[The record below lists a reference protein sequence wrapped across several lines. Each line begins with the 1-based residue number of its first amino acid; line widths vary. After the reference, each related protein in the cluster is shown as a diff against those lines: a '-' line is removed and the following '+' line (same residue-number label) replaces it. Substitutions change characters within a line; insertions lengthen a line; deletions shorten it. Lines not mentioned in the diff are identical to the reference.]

1 METQVKHIKLTV
13 LLLEF
18 GGKTV
23 LICSC
28 MTRHESDGCFSWS
41 PMRRSCL
48 LVLHTDTQRKD
59 VVFQGRSSMISSLFV
74 LTHCMCGRRE
84 EERTVYRS
92 VRLSRRRRLNG
103 TFYCLCFLS
112 PRPLNC
118 ALRFLSHLR
127 RQLNLKCNL
136 VLNGLFRVVFMQ
148 EAKSEDV
155 TMATDYSLLFPSLCF
170 TDLTRSSYHHRQP
183 GDQRTAGRL
192 ASRRGR
198 QIRTRLYFYLFVVLF
213 LPLYFIFSS
222 VVFFFFPKILFLLS
236 LSLLVFLT
244 VHFRS
249 FPLPFL
255 FFALFLSCLVLI
267 VFSVFFFSRRLSF
280 SFLRP
285 SLSFALCSFVPSFR
299 PLHNIYVADT
309 FIHSD

>member
-48 LVLHTDTQRKD
+48 LVLHTDTQRED

-103 TFYCLCFLS
+103 TFHCLCFLS
-112 PRPLNC
+112 SRPLNC

-155 TMATDYSLLFPSLCF
+155 TMATDYSLLFFLSLF
-170 TDLTRSSYHHRQP
+170 HRSYPEFASSSPTRRPKDRWETRISERSSDTNSSLLLLVCRP
-183 GDQRTAGRL
+183 
-192 ASRRGR
+192 
-198 QIRTRLYFYLFVVLF
+198 
-213 LPLYFIFSS
+213 FSS
-222 VVFFFFPKILFLLS
+222 SLFHIFVSRFLL
-236 LSLLVFLT
+236 LS
-244 VHFRS
+244 
-249 FPLPFL
+249 
-255 FFALFLSCLVLI
+255 
-267 VFSVFFFSRRLSF
+267 
-280 SFLRP
+280 
-285 SLSFALCSFVPSFR
+285 
-299 PLHNIYVADT
+299 
-309 FIHSD
+309 